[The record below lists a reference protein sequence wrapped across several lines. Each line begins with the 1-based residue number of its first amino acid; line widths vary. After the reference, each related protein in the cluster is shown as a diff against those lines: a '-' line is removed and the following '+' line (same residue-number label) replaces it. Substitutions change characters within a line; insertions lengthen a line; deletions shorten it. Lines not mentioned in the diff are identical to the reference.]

1 MSKAIQKCALLVAAA
16 LVSTATLAQATYPE
30 RAIKLVVPY
39 PPGQATDIF
48 ARIVAE
54 ELSTELGQ
62 PVVVENRAGAGSN
75 VGMQYVSRSKP
86 DGYTLAVGPSASA
99 VNQTLYSNPGYS
111 LLQDFRPVGGIFTVP
126 LIFLATPQSGI
137 TSLQQMID
145 KARAEPDSLA
155 YASAGVGGS
164 QHLSAE
170 MLNEAAAIK
179 LRHIPYK
186 GSGPAQADFLGNHVP
201 LMVDS
206 VTAAMGNIEAKRS
219 VPLAVTSASRVPQ
232 LPDVPTVAEAGF
244 PGFEAV
250 GWATI
255 LAPAGTPDDIV
266 AFLNQKI
273 NMIVGSQKMQDTLRS
288 RGAQPLIYTQEE
300 GAKFL
305 STEVGKWASAV
316 KKSGAAAD

>member
-1 MSKAIQKCALLVAAA
+1 MSHVIHKCKLFIAAA
-16 LVSTATLAQATYPE
+16 LISTTSLAQSAYPE
-30 RAIKLVVPY
+30 RTIKLVVPY

-48 ARIVAE
+48 ARILAE

-62 PVVVENRAGAGSN
+62 PVVVDNRAGAGSN
-75 VGMQYVSRSKP
+75 IGMQYVSRSKP
-86 DGYTLAVGPSASA
+86 DGYTLAVGPSAGA
-99 VNQTLYSNPGYS
+99 VNQTLYKNPGYS
-111 LLQDFRPVGGIFTVP
+111 LMQDFRPVGGIFTVP

-206 VTAAMGNIEAKRS
+206 VTAALGNIEAKKS
-219 VPLAVTSASRVPQ
+219 VPLAVTAASRVPQ
-232 LPDVPTVAEAGF
+232 LPDVPTVAELGF
-244 PGFEAV
+244 PGFEAL

-255 LAPAGTPDDIV
+255 LAPVGTPDDIV
-266 AFLNQKI
+266 AFLNEKI
-273 NMIVGSQKMQDTLRS
+273 TKIVNTPKMQDALKA
-288 RGAQPLIYTQEE
+288 RGAQPMVYTQEE
-300 GAKFL
+300 GRKFL
-305 STEVGKWASAV
+305 STEVSKWGSAV
-316 KKSGAAAD
+316 KTSGAVAD